1 MKSAISVMFY
11 GSAAGELLPTYVVYK
26 GLNVYE
32 AWCRYGPPGTI
43 YTASQS
49 GWFDL
54 FSFTDW
60 FKKVFLPNVRR
71 KSGKK
76 VLIVD
81 NLSSHISMEVISLC
95 REHNIEFVC
104 LPPNATHLMQPLDV
118 GLFAPMKAAWRK
130 QLTAYSDKDP
140 AAKMLQ
146 KTEFPRM
153 LKVGF

>member
-1 MKSAISVMFY
+1 MFC
-11 GSAAGELLPTYVVYK
+11 GSAAGELLPPYVVYK

-32 AWCRYGPPGTI
+32 AWCRYGPPGTV
-43 YTASQS
+43 YTASQA

-54 FSFTDW
+54 FIFTDW